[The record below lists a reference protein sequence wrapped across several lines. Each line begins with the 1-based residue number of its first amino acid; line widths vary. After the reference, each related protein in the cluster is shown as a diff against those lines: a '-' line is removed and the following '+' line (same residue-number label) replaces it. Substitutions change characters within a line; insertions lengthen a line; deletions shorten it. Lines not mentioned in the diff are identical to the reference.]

1 MGLFPD
7 LGKCLAQ
14 VPQSAHQADVD
25 QVAVTIRDLV
35 VPVTAGRMPIS
46 EGGEERLSDLSP
58 GVAYF
63 RPTGGE
69 QDVLNGGDQN

>member
-1 MGLFPD
+1 
-7 LGKCLAQ
+7 
-14 VPQSAHQADVD
+14 
-25 QVAVTIRDLV
+25 
-35 VPVTAGRMPIS
+35 MPIS

-69 QDVLNGGDQN
+69 QDVLNGGEQELIFVEIELVR

>member
-14 VPQSAHQADVD
+14 VPHVHTKRVD

-69 QDVLNGGDQN
+69 QDVLNGYCAA